1 MAKTKKEFKELLQ
14 PLVEILDQSGAS
26 RLVAQANRVCIET
39 ADSMHEIEVDWK
51 AKTHKDAMG
60 QLGEDSVELEHVLV
74 TPHGPYFVMQTIPHA
89 EDGLSELIEDN
100 WLNEISA
107 DVLNTAAHLQR
118 NILVV
123 GPWSTALPLIGA
135 LNSEALLPGILATAP
150 SPAEPKWLKLENLRQ
165 GLELGCDR
173 IAYIGHDM
181 DELIHFLGSYSGAI
195 AWCEAR
201 RIDDALMR
209 LETTIEQ
216 IYDHA
221 SAPLHLLAGIDL
233 VVVCDRY
240 PEPRIKE
247 IYELDVVEDGYRP
260 RHLFAAP
267 LGQSLV
273 PISPPSFIEDIA
285 ACGNT
290 VLVEQLNEYFSQSPT
305 ATAMVEPT
313 INPDEDI
320 VEEFV
325 DEEIPEPQLSE
336 SSAEDLAALSPEDSA
351 PPGWELDRLDESEVP
366 AETNTPYNSDEAN
379 MAATFGLAP
388 PRPPGGGAPL
398 STANFQEALAEIKKR
413 RNQNSNDS

>member
-1 MAKTKKEFKELLQ
+1 MAKTKKELKELLQ
-14 PLVEILDQSGAS
+14 PLLEILDHSGAS
-26 RLVAQANRVCIET
+26 RLVAQANRICIET

-51 AKTHKDAMG
+51 AKTHKDVLAQIAQDG
-60 QLGEDSVELEHVLV
+60 LEFDGIVINA
-74 TPHGPYFVMQTIPHA
+74 HGAYFVMQTIPNL
-89 EDGLSELIEDN
+89 EDGLSELIEDK

-107 DVLNTAAHLQR
+107 DVLNTASHLQR

-123 GPWSTALPLIGA
+123 GPWSTALPLISA
-135 LNSEALLPGILATAP
+135 LNNEALLPGILSPQKSPTA
-150 SPAEPKWLKLENLRQ
+150 STWLKLDNIQQ

-173 IAYIGHDM
+173 IAYIGHEM
-181 DELIHFLGSYSGAI
+181 DTLLHFLSSYSGAI

-209 LETTIEQ
+209 METTVEQ

-267 LGQSLV
+267 LGQALV
-273 PISPPSFIEDIA
+273 PISPPSFMEDIA

-290 VLVEQLNEYFSQSPT
+290 VLAEQLSEYFSQAQPQPT
-305 ATAMVEPT
+305 QQEATPA
-313 INPDEDI
+313 IEDGF

-325 DEEIPEPQLSE
+325 EEVIDEPQITG
-336 SSAEDLAALSPEDSA
+336 SSAEDLATMGAGDAP
-351 PPGWELDRLDESEVP
+351 PPGWELDRLDESELQ
-366 AETNTPYNSDEAN
+366 AEDNTPYNADEAN

-388 PRPPGGGAPL
+388 PRSPDGGPTLNA
-398 STANFQEALAEIKKR
+398 ANFKQALAEIKKR